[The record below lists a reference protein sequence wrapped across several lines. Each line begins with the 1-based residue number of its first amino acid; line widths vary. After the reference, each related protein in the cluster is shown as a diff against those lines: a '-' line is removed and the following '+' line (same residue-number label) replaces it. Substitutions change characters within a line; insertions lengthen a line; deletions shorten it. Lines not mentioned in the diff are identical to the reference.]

1 MTAFDELARL
11 GVATVHEAM
20 GREGLVDVPLTQV
33 VPGSR
38 AAGPA
43 RTARCGPAD
52 NLMAHAAVANARPGE
67 VLVLTMTEP
76 APVALVGDLLVTQA
90 IRQGVAALLVDG
102 AVRDVEELQ
111 ALGLPVWTR
120 WVRARGATK
129 EHVGQLDV
137 PVVVGGA
144 AINPG
149 DVVVLDA
156 DGAVVVPASRT
167 DETVTRAQERER
179 SEVEAREQYLA
190 GALSYDTYGLR
201 AVVEQG
207 LAEHGGDA

>member
-1 MTAFDELARL
+1 MSAFEELARL

-20 GREGLVDVPLTQV
+20 GRQGLVDLPLLQV

-43 RTARCGPAD
+43 RIALCGPAD
-52 NLMAHAAVANARPGE
+52 NLMVHAAVAHAEPGD
-67 VLVLTMTEP
+67 VLILTMTEP

-90 IRQGVAALLVDG
+90 RQQGVAAPLVDG
-102 AVRDVEELQ
+102 AVRDLDELR

-129 EHVGQLDV
+129 DHVGALDV

-144 AINPG
+144 KIEPG
-149 DVVVLDA
+149 DIVVLDA
-156 DGAVVVPASRT
+156 DGAVAVPAAQV
-167 DETVTRAQERER
+167 DAVTGLAQ
-179 SEVEAREQYLA
+179 AREQKEAEVREKYLA
-190 GALSYDTYGLR
+190 GALSYDLNELR
-201 AVVEQG
+201 SIVERDG
-207 LAEHGGDA
+207 SS

>member
-20 GREGLVDVPLTQV
+20 GRRGLIDLPLVQV

-43 RTARCGPAD
+43 RTALCGPAD
-52 NLMAHAAVANARPGE
+52 NLMAHAAVAHAKPGD

-76 APVALVGDLLVTQA
+76 EPVALVGDLLVTQA
-90 IRQGVAALLVDG
+90 IRQGVSALLVDG
-102 AVRDVEELQ
+102 AVRDLEELQ
-111 ALGLPVWTR
+111 TLGLPVWAR

-129 EHVGQLDV
+129 EHVGELDA

-144 AINPG
+144 AIEAG

-156 DGAVVVPASRT
+156 DGAVVVPLARV
-167 DETVTRAQERER
+167 DEVTMLALEREQ
-179 SEVEAREQYLA
+179 SEVAAREQYLS
-190 GALSYDTYGLR
+190 GVLSYDTYGLR
-201 AVVEQG
+201 AMVE
-207 LAEHGGDA
+207 GGGSR